1 LDKLGI
7 SIGYLISQ
15 IVNFTLLAVILYS
28 LLYKPVLRMLR
39 ERQNRIAKSLAD
51 VDAAR
56 ESASKAQ
63 QEYERRIAEA
73 QRKAQ
78 EIIGQSAQQGEQV
91 AVEIR
96 AEAQRDAD
104 AIRER
109 ARQEAAEE
117 KARILAE
124 VQNQIASLSVLAAER
139 VLGQSVDD
147 TLQRKLINQ
156 SLLELSAVQ
165 PRRTA
170 VPGVPNG
177 SQS

>member
-15 IVNFTLLAVILYS
+15 MVNFTLLAVILYM
-28 LLYKPVLRMLR
+28 LLYKPVLRILR

-56 ESASKAQ
+56 ESAEKAQ
-63 QEYERRIAEA
+63 QEYDRLVADA

-78 EIIGQSAQQGEQV
+78 DIVGQSAQQGEQV
-91 AVEIR
+91 ANEIR

-104 AIRER
+104 AIREK
-109 ARQEAAEE
+109 ARLDANEE

-147 TLQRKLINQ
+147 NLQRKLIDQ
-156 SLLELSAVQ
+156 SLLELGAVQ

-170 VPGVPNG
+170 VSGAPNG

>member
-1 LDKLGI
+1 MDKLGI
-7 SIGYLISQ
+7 SIGYLVSQ
-15 IVNFTLLAVILYS
+15 MVNFTLLAIILYL
-28 LLYKPVLRMLR
+28 LLYKPVLRILH

-51 VDAAR
+51 VDVAR
-56 ESASKAQ
+56 ESAEKAQ
-63 QEYERRIAEA
+63 QEYDRRIAEA

-91 AVEIR
+91 AAEIR

-104 AIRER
+104 AIREK

-124 VQNQIASLSVLAAER
+124 VQNQIAGLSVLAAER

-147 TLQRKLINQ
+147 NLQRKLINQ
-156 SLLELSAVQ
+156 SLLELGSVQ

-177 SQS
+177 SKS

>member
-1 LDKLGI
+1 LEKLGI
-7 SIGYLISQ
+7 SIGYLVSQ
-15 IVNFTLLAVILYS
+15 MVNFTLLAIILYM

-56 ESASKAQ
+56 ESAAKAQ
-63 QEYERRIAEA
+63 QEYDQRIAEA

-91 AVEIR
+91 AAEIR
-96 AEAQRDAD
+96 AEAQHEAD
-104 AIRER
+104 EIRER

-117 KARILAE
+117 RARILAE

-139 VLGQSVDD
+139 VLGQSMDD
-147 TLQRKLINQ
+147 NLQRKLISQ
-156 SLLELSAVQ
+156 SLLELGAVQ
-165 PRRTA
+165 ARRTA

>member
-15 IVNFTLLAVILYS
+15 IVNFTLLAVILRL

-39 ERQNRIAKSLAD
+39 ERQNRIARSLAD

-63 QEYERRIAEA
+63 TEYERQIAEA

-91 AVEIR
+91 AAEIR
-96 AEAQRDAD
+96 AEAQREAD
-104 AIRER
+104 AIRGR
-109 ARQEAAEE
+109 ARQEAVEE

-139 VLGQSVDD
+139 VLGQSVDE

-156 SLLELSAVQ
+156 SLLELGAVQ
-165 PRRTA
+165 THPAA
-170 VPGVPNG
+170 VPGVQTG

>member
-1 LDKLGI
+1 
-7 SIGYLISQ
+7 
-15 IVNFTLLAVILYS
+15 
-28 LLYKPVLRMLR
+28 MR

-91 AVEIR
+91 AAEIR

-104 AIRER
+104 EIRER

-139 VLGQSVDD
+139 VLGQAVDD
-147 TLQRKLINQ
+147 NLQRKLINQ
-156 SLLELSAVQ
+156 SLLELGAVQ